1 MKEEFEARIAKIG
14 FVGQSGWIE
23 ETIVDVGIN
32 HTFEDF
38 IEKFEGKKV
47 KITIEEIK

>member
-1 MKEEFEARIAKIG
+1 MKKEFEAKIVRNEYRG
-14 FVGQSGWIE
+14 RSGWTE
-23 ETIVDVGIN
+23 EIFVDVGLN

-47 KITIEEIK
+47 KITIEEI